1 MTDTSSLAI
10 THATTDSY
18 PVHAHRGSPA
28 AIDGAASDSGAPD
41 EEPYTIKCIC
51 SFDEDDGNTVF
62 CEGCE
67 TWQHILCY
75 YPDKKVPDVH
85 NCVDCEPRPLD
96 NRRAHERQRQRR
108 IREKSEDGD
117 RKSRRSGPKT
127 QKRKSNDAEVNA
139 FGHGRHDS
147 GSREQPPSKKAKV
160 SRRPSTS
167 ISGISVPGQS
177 AESQNRRSSTSVAMS
192 PTTIPGPPIPHY
204 SDEFLSLYDRDDQF
218 IESKSILNYGVDFV
232 NEIVAWLKD
241 PQILARVTD
250 GLSVE
255 DFAKR
260 SEEAMD
266 RSRWPSLTTETIT
279 DSTIEIGGKH
289 PVHKILKTQDP
300 VRKDDVVGEIFGQL
314 GHVKDYKKLDSNRWE
329 ELGHAMPFVFFN
341 RQLDLYIDSRQEG
354 NELRHVR
361 RSCEA
366 NVNLKIYITNG
377 RQYHFCFVAKR
388 DIPANSEITTMW
400 YFDDSFFPSDTTVKE
415 EFKDRVVDPKDAAIC
430 ISTTL
435 ANFGGCACGNPQ
447 TCVLNKLDRRAKP
460 PANKRPKSKVKGKGK
475 KPKPLGIHDIGRA
488 GSDTKHSDEHDPPAD
503 TRSNS
508 GSARGRHTGSRDLS
522 PTALQL
528 TLPALSSRER
538 RKIADAEKQFQQL
551 EQLKTVNPKRKKRS
565 SGHPRRSTLATV
577 SSSTQ
582 TGDGF
587 KPYHEPGVTRSSEMA
602 GQSPQLQVA
611 YVDAQTELHADDV
624 ARSFLRAERLRR
636 GYKLDMIHPT
646 LMLKI
651 RWCAGHHIAED
662 WAQRNAWE
670 SGDLSV
676 VPSGVLPWW
685 YGWFPLPIDDRPHI
699 ELLQEDSDR
708 MGIPADHGPLAMP
721 PRWSFHQ
728 SKYPQPEYKYHGI
741 AIRGMHYDLP
751 ARPNQGDVDT
761 RSAMSYRLESSASGP
776 SSDLLKPAVPPY
788 WPSTAAH
795 TFRMPGAGNR
805 GNLHVSMPPPRASN
819 IPSALSPGSMS
830 TGSLASPSSHD
841 TASPI
846 SLMPTS
852 GSALAATP
860 AKKKLSLGDY
870 LIRRGTMA
878 TTPTSEP
885 APPASAP
892 PPPPPPA
899 PPAPAPTT
907 PAPPPGD
914 SRLRTQHF
922 LAITTVFGDNHEPP
936 HKTEPG
942 GDKNEPSDSPDI
954 SMEDAPETTPTK
966 NPSIPS

>member
-18 PVHAHRGSPA
+18 PVHAQRGSPA
-28 AIDGAASDSGAPD
+28 AVDGAASDSGAPD

-117 RKSRRSGPKT
+117 RKSRRPGPKT
-127 QKRKSNDAEVNA
+127 QKRKSNDADVIA

-147 GSREQPPSKKAKV
+147 SSREQPPSKKAKV
-160 SRRPSTS
+160 SRRPSVS
-167 ISGISVPGQS
+167 MSGISVPL
-177 AESQNRRSSTSVAMS
+177 AESRNRRSSTSVAMS
-192 PTTIPGPPIPHY
+192 PTSIPSPPIPHY

-218 IESKSILNYGVDFV
+218 VESKSILNYGVDFV

-255 DFAKR
+255 AFAKR

-279 DSTIEIGGKH
+279 DETIEIGGKH
-289 PVHKILKTQDP
+289 PVHKILKTKDP
-300 VRKDDVVGEIFGQL
+300 VQKDDIVGEIFGKL

-388 DIPANSEITTMW
+388 EIPANSEITTMW
-400 YFDDSFFPSDTTVKE
+400 YFDDSFFPSDATVKE

-447 TCVLNKLDRRAKP
+447 SCVLNKLDRRAKP
-460 PANKRPKSKVKGKGK
+460 PTNKRAKSKPKGKGK
-475 KPKPLGIHDIGRA
+475 KPKSLGLPADIGRA
-488 GSDTKHSDEHDPPAD
+488 GSETTKHLDEHDPPAD
-503 TRSNS
+503 ARSTS

-522 PTALQL
+522 PTGSNPL
-528 TLPALSSRER
+528 TLPELSSRER

-551 EQLKTVNPKRKKRS
+551 EQLRTGNPKRKKRS
-565 SGHPRRSTLATV
+565 SGPPTQSTPATV

-582 TGDGF
+582 TGVDF
-587 KPYHEPGVTRSSEMA
+587 KPYHEPGVSRSSEMA
-602 GQSPQLQVA
+602 AQSSRRQVN
-611 YVDAQTELHADDV
+611 YVDAQTELYADDV
-624 ARSFLRAERLRR
+624 ERSFLRAERLRR
-636 GYKLDMIHPT
+636 GYRLDMIHPT
-646 LMLKI
+646 LMLNI

-670 SGDLSV
+670 AGDLSV
-676 VPSGVLPWW
+676 VPSGVIPWW
-685 YGWFPLPIDDRPHI
+685 YGWFPLPIDDRSHI
-699 ELLQEDSDR
+699 ELLREDSDR

-728 SKYPQPEYKYHGI
+728 SKYPQPEYNYHGI
-741 AIRGMHYDLP
+741 SIRGMHYDPP
-751 ARPNQGDVDT
+751 ARLVQSDVDT
-761 RSAMSYRLESSASGP
+761 RGVLSYKLESSASAS
-776 SSDLLKPAVPPY
+776 SSDSLKPSVPPY

-795 TFRMPGAGNR
+795 IFRIPGAGNR
-805 GNLHVSMPPPRASN
+805 GNLRVSMPPPRASN
-819 IPSALSPGSMS
+819 MASALSPGSIS

-846 SLMPTS
+846 SLMPSS

-878 TTPTSEP
+878 TTPTSDP
-885 APPASAP
+885 G
-892 PPPPPPA
+892 
-899 PPAPAPTT
+899 PAPA

-922 LAITTVFGDNHEPP
+922 LAITTVFGDNHQPP
-936 HKTEPG
+936 HRKTEPG

-954 SMEDAPETTPTK
+954 SMEDAPEATPTK
-966 NPSIPS
+966 NPSISS

>member
-28 AIDGAASDSGAPD
+28 AVDGAASDSGAPD

-96 NRRAHERQRQRR
+96 NRRAHERQRLRR

-127 QKRKSNDAEVNA
+127 HKRKSNDADGNA
-139 FGHGRHDS
+139 FGHKRHDS
-147 GSREQPPSKKAKV
+147 GSREQPPSKKARV

-167 ISGISVPGQS
+167 MNGISVAPGLP
-177 AESQNRRSSTSVAMS
+177 AESRNRRSSTSVAMS
-192 PTTIPGPPIPHY
+192 PTSIPGPSIPYY

-218 IESKSILNYGVDFV
+218 VESKSILNYGVDFV

-241 PQILARVTD
+241 PQILARVAD

-266 RSRWPSLTTETIT
+266 RSRWPSLATETIT
-279 DSTIEIGGKH
+279 DSTIEINGKH
-289 PVHKILKTQDP
+289 PVHKILKTRDP
-300 VRKDDVVGEIFGQL
+300 IEKDDIVGEIFGKL

-354 NELRHVR
+354 NELRYVR

-377 RQYHFCFVAKR
+377 RQYHFCFVAKKQ
-388 DIPANSEITTMW
+388 IPANSEITTMW
-400 YFDDSFFPSDTTVKE
+400 YFDDSFFHADATVKE

-435 ANFGGCACGNPQ
+435 ANLGGCACGNPQ
-447 TCVLNKLDRRAKP
+447 ACVLSKLDRRAKP
-460 PANKRPKSKVKGKGK
+460 GALASKHAKPKPKGKGKGK
-475 KPKPLGIHDIGRA
+475 KPKTLGPPTDIGRA
-488 GSDTKHSDEHDPPAD
+488 GSETTKHLDENDPAAD
-503 TRSNS
+503 ARSTS

-522 PTALQL
+522 PTASQQL
-528 TLPALSSRER
+528 TLPELSSRER

-551 EQLKTVNPKRKKRS
+551 EQLRTTNPKRKKRS
-565 SGHPRRSTLATV
+565 SGPATHSTPVTV

-582 TGDGF
+582 TGYDF
-587 KPYHEPGVTRSSEMA
+587 KPYHEPGPSRSSEMA
-602 GQSPQLQVA
+602 GPSSRRDVA
-611 YVDAQTELHADDV
+611 YVDAQTELYADDV
-624 ARSFLRAERLRR
+624 ERSFLHAERLRR
-636 GYKLDMIHPT
+636 GYRLDLIHPT

-651 RWCAGHHIAED
+651 RWCAGLHVAED
-662 WAQRNAWE
+662 SAQRDAWE
-670 SGDLSV
+670 AGDLSV

-685 YGWFPLPIDDRPHI
+685 YGWFPLPVDDRSHI
-699 ELLQEDSDR
+699 ELLREDSDR
-708 MGIPADHGPLAMP
+708 MGIPPDHGPLAMP

-728 SKYPQPEYKYHGI
+728 SKYPQPEFKYHGI
-741 AIRGMHYDLP
+741 SIRGMHYDPPTRLV
-751 ARPNQGDVDT
+751 QGDIDT
-761 RSAMSYRLESSASGP
+761 RGALSHKVESSASVSSGDPLNP
-776 SSDLLKPAVPPY
+776 SVPPY

-795 TFRMPGAGNR
+795 IFRNPGAGNR

-819 IPSALSPGSMS
+819 LQSALSPSSMS

-846 SLMPTS
+846 SLVPSS

-870 LIRRGTMA
+870 LIRRGTMT

-885 APPASAP
+885 T
-892 PPPPPPA
+892 
-899 PPAPAPTT
+899 PAPAPG
-907 PAPPPGD
+907 PPPGPPPGD

-922 LAITTVFGDNHEPP
+922 LAITTVFGDNHQPP
-936 HKTEPG
+936 RKTEVG
-942 GDKNEPSDSPDI
+942 GDKNEPSDSLDI

-966 NPSIPS
+966 NPSISS

>member
-18 PVHAHRGSPA
+18 PVHAHRGFPA
-28 AIDGAASDSGAPD
+28 AVDGAASDSGAPD

-96 NRRAHERQRQRR
+96 NRRAHERQRLRR

-127 QKRKSNDAEVNA
+127 HKRKSNDADGNA
-139 FGHGRHDS
+139 FGHRRHDS

-160 SRRPSTS
+160 SRHPSAS
-167 ISGISVPGQS
+167 LSGISAPPGLLT
-177 AESQNRRSSTSVAMS
+177 ESRNRRSSTSVAMS
-192 PTTIPGPPIPHY
+192 PTGIPGPPIPHY

-218 IESKSILNYGVDFV
+218 VESKTILNYGVDFV

-241 PQILARVTD
+241 PQILARVAD
-250 GLSVE
+250 GISVE

-289 PVHKILKTQDP
+289 PIHKILKTKDP
-300 VRKDDVVGEIFGQL
+300 IQKDDVVGEIFGKL
-314 GHVKDYKKLDSNRWE
+314 GHVKDYKKLGSNRWE

-361 RSCEA
+361 RSCDA
-366 NVNLKIYITNG
+366 NVWLKIYITNG

-388 DIPANSEITTMW
+388 DIPPGSEITTMW
-400 YFDDSFFPSDTTVKE
+400 HFDESFFPCDTTVKE

-460 PANKRPKSKVKGKGK
+460 PGTKRVKARLKGKGK
-475 KPKPLGIHDIGRA
+475 KSKSLGLSTDIGRG
-488 GSDTKHSDEHDPPAD
+488 GSETTKHPDEHDPPTDA
-503 TRSNS
+503 RSTS
-508 GSARGRHTGSRDLS
+508 GSARGRHTASRDLS
-522 PTALQL
+522 PTAQT
-528 TLPALSSRER
+528 TLPELSSRER

-551 EQLKTVNPKRKKRS
+551 EQLRTANPKRKKRS
-565 SGHPRRSTLATV
+565 LGPPTKSTSATV

-582 TGDGF
+582 TDDDF
-587 KPYHEPGVTRSSEMA
+587 KPYHEPGPSRRSELA
-602 GQSPQLQVA
+602 GQSSRRQGN
-611 YVDAQTELHADDV
+611 YVNAQTELYADDV
-624 ARSFLRAERLRR
+624 ERSFLRAERLRR
-636 GYKLDMIHPT
+636 GYRLDMIHPS

-651 RWCAGHHIAED
+651 RWCAGHHNKED

-670 SGDLSV
+670 AGDFSV

-685 YGWFPLPIDDRPHI
+685 YGWFPLPVDDRSHI
-699 ELLQEDSDR
+699 ELLREDSDR

-728 SKYPQPEYKYHGI
+728 SKYPQPEVKYHGI
-741 AIRGMHYDLP
+741 AIRGMHYEPP
-751 ARPNQGDVDT
+751 ARPLQGDVDI
-761 RSAMSYRLESSASGP
+761 RSPALPQNPEYSLSGSSSGP
-776 SSDLLKPAVPPY
+776 LKPQVPPY
-788 WPSTAAH
+788 SPSIAAH
-795 TFRMPGAGNR
+795 SFRIPGAGNR
-805 GNLHVSMPPPRASN
+805 RNLHVSMPPPKASN
-819 IPSALSPGSMS
+819 IPSALSPSSLS
-830 TGSLASPSSHD
+830 TGSHASPSPHD

-846 SLMPTS
+846 SLTPSS

-885 APPASAP
+885 APP
-892 PPPPPPA
+892 
-899 PPAPAPTT
+899 PT
-907 PAPPPGD
+907 PGPPPGD
-914 SRLRTQHF
+914 SSLRTQHF
-922 LAITTVFGDNHEPP
+922 LAITTVFGDNHQSPR
-936 HKTEPG
+936 KTEPG
-942 GDKNEPSDSPDI
+942 GDKNEPSDSMDI

-966 NPSIPS
+966 NPSISS

>member
-28 AIDGAASDSGAPD
+28 AVDGAASDSGAPD

-96 NRRAHERQRQRR
+96 NRRAHERQRLRR

-117 RKSRRSGPKT
+117 RKPRRSGPKT
-127 QKRKSNDAEVNA
+127 NKRKSNDADGNA
-139 FGHGRHDS
+139 FGHRRHDS
-147 GSREQPPSKKAKV
+147 SSREQPPAKRARM

-167 ISGISVPGQS
+167 MSGISAPPGLS
-177 AESQNRRSSTSVAMS
+177 AESRNRRSSTSVAMS
-192 PTTIPGPPIPHY
+192 PTSTPGPSIPYY
-204 SDEFLSLYDRDDQF
+204 SDEFLSLYDHDDQF

-241 PQILARVTD
+241 PQILARVAD

-266 RSRWPSLTTETIT
+266 RSRWPSLMTETIT
-279 DSTIEIGGKH
+279 DSTIEINGKH
-289 PVHKILKTQDP
+289 PVHKILKTRDQIE
-300 VRKDDVVGEIFGQL
+300 KDDIVGEIFGKL
-314 GHVKDYKKLDSNRWE
+314 GHVKDYKKLDSSRWE

-354 NELRHVR
+354 NELRYVR
-361 RSCEA
+361 RACEA

-377 RQYHFCFVAKR
+377 REYHFCFVAKKQ
-388 DIPANSEITTMW
+388 IPANSEITTMW
-400 YFDDSFFPSDTTVKE
+400 YFDHSFFPADATAKE
-415 EFKDRVVDPKDAAIC
+415 ELKDRVVDPKDAAIC

-435 ANFGGCACGNPQ
+435 ANFGGCACRNPQ
-447 TCVLNKLDRRAKP
+447 ACVLNKLDRRAKP
-460 PANKRPKSKVKGKGK
+460 GGPTNKHAKPKPKGKGKGK
-475 KPKPLGIHDIGRA
+475 KPKSLGLPTDSGRA
-488 GSDTKHSDEHDPPAD
+488 GSETTKHPDENDPAAD
-503 TRSNS
+503 ARSTS

-522 PTALQL
+522 PTASQQL
-528 TLPALSSRER
+528 TLPELSSRER

-551 EQLKTVNPKRKKRS
+551 EQSKPVNPKRKKRS
-565 SGHPRRSTLATV
+565 SGPAAHSTPATV

-582 TGDGF
+582 TGYDF
-587 KPYHEPGVTRSSEMA
+587 KPYHEPGPSRSSEMA
-602 GQSPQLQVA
+602 GSSSRRDVA
-611 YVDAQTELHADDV
+611 YVDAEIQLDEGDIEIDFLLE
-624 ARSFLRAERLRR
+624 ARRKR
-636 GYKLDMIHPT
+636 GYELGQISHMV
-646 LMLKI
+646 MLKA
-651 RWCAGHHIAED
+651 RWCAGLHVRLD
-662 WAQRNAWE
+662 CDQRDAWYA
-670 SGDLSV
+670 GDFSV
-676 VPSGVLPWW
+676 VPPGVLPWW
-685 YGWFPLPIDDRPHI
+685 YTFFPLPIDDRSHI
-699 ELLQEDSDR
+699 EVLSQDCEL
-708 MGIPADHGPLAMP
+708 MGIVPGNGPIAVPL
-721 PRWSFHQ
+721 RWSFHQ
-728 SKYPQPEYKYHGI
+728 SKYPQPELKYNGI
-741 AIRGMHYDLP
+741 PLRGIHIDPP
-751 ARPNQGDVDT
+751 ARRVEGDVDI
-761 RSAMSYRLESSASGP
+761 RGAISYKLESPASVSTSDP
-776 SSDLLKPAVPPY
+776 SKSSVLPY

-795 TFRMPGAGNR
+795 TFRIPGPGKR
-805 GNLHVSMPPPRASN
+805 GNLHGSMPPPRASN
-819 IPSALSPGSMS
+819 LQSALSPSSMS

-846 SLMPTS
+846 SLVPSS

-870 LIRRGTMA
+870 LIRRGTMT

-885 APPASAP
+885 TPAPA
-892 PPPPPPA
+892 PPPA
-899 PPAPAPTT
+899 PGPLHSET
-907 PAPPPGD
+907 P
-914 SRLRTQHF
+914 
-922 LAITTVFGDNHEPP
+922 ITTVFGDNHQPP
-936 HKTEPG
+936 PRRTEAG
-942 GDKNEPSDSPDI
+942 GDKNEPSDSHDI
-954 SMEDAPETTPTK
+954 SMEDARETTPTK
-966 NPSIPS
+966 NPSISS

>member
-28 AIDGAASDSGAPD
+28 AVDGASDSGAPD

-96 NRRAHERQRQRR
+96 NRRANERQRLRR

-117 RKSRRSGPKT
+117 RKPRRSGPKT
-127 QKRKSNDAEVNA
+127 QKRKSNDADVNA
-139 FGHGRHDS
+139 FGHARHDS
-147 GSREQPPSKKAKV
+147 GSREQPPSKKARV
-160 SRRPSTS
+160 SRRQSTS
-167 ISGISVPGQS
+167 ISGTSGPPGLP
-177 AESQNRRSSTSVAMS
+177 AESRNRRSSTSIAMS
-192 PTTIPGPPIPHY
+192 PTVVPGPPIPHY
-204 SDEFLSLYDRDDQF
+204 SDEFLSLYDRDDLF
-218 IESKSILNYGVDFV
+218 VESKTILNYGVEFV

-241 PQILARVTD
+241 PQILAKVTD
-250 GLSVE
+250 GFSVE

-266 RSRWPSLTTETIT
+266 QSRWPSLTTETIT
-279 DSTIEIGGKH
+279 DSTVEIGGKH
-289 PVHKILKTQDP
+289 PTHKILKTKDP
-300 VRKDDVVGEIFGQL
+300 VQMGDIVGEIFGKL
-314 GHVKDYKKLDSNRWE
+314 GHVKDYKKLDSSRWE
-329 ELGHAMPFVFFN
+329 ELRHAMPFVFFN

-361 RSCEA
+361 RSCDP
-366 NVNLKIYITNG
+366 NVLLKIYITNG

-388 DIPANSEITTMW
+388 DIPPGSEITTMW
-400 YFDDSFFPSDTTVKE
+400 YFDESFFPSESTVKE

-430 ISTTL
+430 ISATL

-447 TCVLNKLDRRAKP
+447 DCLLNKLDRRAKP
-460 PANKRPKSKVKGKGK
+460 PGTKRVKAKLKGKGK
-475 KPKPLGIHDIGRA
+475 KSKSLGPSADSGRA
-488 GSDTKHSDEHDPPAD
+488 GSETIKHPDEHDPTGDA
-503 TRSNS
+503 RSTS
-508 GSARGRHTGSRDLS
+508 GSARGRHTGSRDIS
-522 PTALQL
+522 PTGSHQL
-528 TLPALSSRER
+528 TLPELSSRER

-551 EQLKTVNPKRKKRS
+551 EQLRTANPKRKKRS
-565 SGHPRRSTLATV
+565 SGPQTQSNPAKISRT
-577 SSSTQ
+577 TQ
-582 TGDGF
+582 TGDKF
-587 KPYHEPGVTRSSEMA
+587 KPYHEPGIPRSSEIA
-602 GQSPQLQVA
+602 GQPSRRQVT
-611 YVDAQTELHADDV
+611 YVDAQTELYADDV
-624 ARSFLRAERLRR
+624 ERSFLRTERLRR
-636 GYKLDMIHPT
+636 GYRLDMIHPT

-651 RWCAGHHIAED
+651 RWCSGNHIGED

-670 SGDLSV
+670 AGDFSV

-685 YGWFPLPIDDRPHI
+685 YGWFPLPIDDRSHI
-699 ELLQEDSDR
+699 ELLKEDSDR

-728 SKYPQPEYKYHGI
+728 SKYPQPEFNYHGI
-741 AIRGMHYDLP
+741 AIRGIHYDPP
-751 ARPNQGDVDT
+751 ARSVQDDFDIRGAV
-761 RSAMSYRLESSASGP
+761 SYKPESSAYGT
-776 SSDLLKPAVPPY
+776 SSDPIKPSIPPY

-795 TFRMPGAGNR
+795 SFRISEVSSR
-805 GNLHVSMPPPRASN
+805 DNLHVFMPPPRASN
-819 IPSALSPGSMS
+819 VSSALSPGSMS

-841 TASPI
+841 TASPV
-846 SLMPTS
+846 SAVPSS
-852 GSALAATP
+852 GPALAATP

-885 APPASAP
+885 AP
-892 PPPPPPA
+892 
-899 PPAPAPTT
+899 APAPVP
-907 PAPPPGD
+907 PAGD
-914 SRLRTQHF
+914 PRLRTQPF
-922 LAITTVFGDNHEPP
+922 LAITTVFGDNHEP
-936 HKTEPG
+936 HRKTEPR
-942 GDKNEPSDSPDI
+942 GDKTEPSDSLDI

-966 NPSIPS
+966 NPSISS

>member
-18 PVHAHRGSPA
+18 PVHAHRGSHA
-28 AIDGAASDSGAPD
+28 AVDGAASDSGAPD

-96 NRRAHERQRQRR
+96 NRRANERQRLRR

-117 RKSRRSGPKT
+117 RKTRRSGPKT
-127 QKRKSNDAEVNA
+127 QKRKSNDADMNA
-139 FGHGRHDS
+139 FGHRRHDS
-147 GSREQPPSKKAKV
+147 GSRDQPPWCFGPPGLSIE
-160 SRRPSTS
+160 SR
-167 ISGISVPGQS
+167 
-177 AESQNRRSSTSVAMS
+177 NRRSSTSVAMS
-192 PTTIPGPPIPHY
+192 PTGIPDPPIPHY
-204 SDEFLSLYDRDDQF
+204 SDEFLSLYDRDDLF
-218 IESKSILNYGVDFV
+218 VESKSILNYGVDFV

-241 PQILARVTD
+241 PQILARVAD

-300 VRKDDVVGEIFGQL
+300 VQKDDIVGEIFGKL

-361 RSCEA
+361 RSCDA
-366 NVNLKIYITNG
+366 NVWLKIYITNG
-377 RQYHFCFVAKR
+377 RQYRFCFVAKR
-388 DIPANSEITTMW
+388 DIPPGSEITTMW
-400 YFDDSFFPSDTTVKE
+400 HFDESFFPCDATVKE

-430 ISTTL
+430 ISATL

-447 TCVLNKLDRRAKP
+447 TCVLNKLDRRSKP
-460 PANKRPKSKVKGKGK
+460 PGNKRVKARLKGKGK
-475 KPKPLGIHDIGRA
+475 KSKSLGLTDIGRA
-488 GSDTKHSDEHDPPAD
+488 GSEIKHPDEHDIAAD
-503 TRSNS
+503 ARSTS

-522 PTALQL
+522 PTAQL
-528 TLPALSSRER
+528 SLPELSSRER

-551 EQLKTVNPKRKKRS
+551 EQLRTVNPKRKKRS
-565 SGHPRRSTLATV
+565 IGPQAQSIPKAV

-582 TGDGF
+582 TGDDF
-587 KPYHEPGVTRSSEMA
+587 KPYHEPGQSRSSELT
-602 GQSPQLQVA
+602 GQSSRHQVT
-611 YVDAQTELHADDV
+611 YVDAQTELYADDV
-624 ARSFLRAERLRR
+624 ERSFLRAERLRR
-636 GYKLDMIHPT
+636 GYRLDMIHPSH
-646 LMLKI
+646 MLKI
-651 RWCAGHHIAED
+651 RWCAGHHIGED

-670 SGDLSV
+670 AGDFSV

-685 YGWFPLPIDDRPHI
+685 YGWFPLPIDDRSHI
-699 ELLQEDSDR
+699 ELLREDSDR
-708 MGIPADHGPLAMP
+708 MGIPADHGSLTMP

-728 SKYPQPEYKYHGI
+728 SKYPQPELKYHGVS
-741 AIRGMHYDLP
+741 IRGMHYDPP
-751 ARPNQGDVDT
+751 ARPVQADVDI
-761 RSAMSYRLESSASGP
+761 RGAALSHKPESFASGSSNDPLKTPIP
-776 SSDLLKPAVPPY
+776 SY
-788 WPSTAAH
+788 WPSIAAH
-795 TFRMPGAGNR
+795 SFIIPGAGNR
-805 GNLHVSMPPPRASN
+805 GNLHVPMPPPKASN
-819 IPSALSPGSMS
+819 IQSALSPSSMS

-841 TASPI
+841 TASPV
-846 SLMPTS
+846 SLMPSS

-870 LIRRGTMA
+870 LIRRGTMT
-878 TTPTSEP
+878 TTPTSE
-885 APPASAP
+885 SA
-892 PPPPPPA
+892 
-899 PPAPAPTT
+899 PAPAPG
-907 PAPPPGD
+907 PPPGD

-922 LAITTVFGDNHEPP
+922 LAITTVFGDNHQPP
-936 HKTEPG
+936 RKTEPG
-942 GDKNEPSDSPDI
+942 GDKTEPSDSMDI

-966 NPSIPS
+966 NPSISS

>member
-28 AIDGAASDSGAPD
+28 AVDGAASDSGAPD

-75 YPDKKVPDVH
+75 YPDKRVPDVH

-96 NRRAHERQRQRR
+96 NRRAHERQRLRR

-127 QKRKSNDAEVNA
+127 QKRKSNDADVNA
-139 FGHGRHDS
+139 FGHRRHDS
-147 GSREQPPSKKAKV
+147 SSREQPPSKKAKV

-167 ISGISVPGQS
+167 MSGISVPPGLS
-177 AESQNRRSSTSVAMS
+177 AEPRNRRSSTSAAMS
-192 PTTIPGPPIPHY
+192 PTSIPGPSIPYY

-218 IESKSILNYGVDFV
+218 VESKSILNYGVDFV

-241 PQILARVTD
+241 PQILARVSD

-279 DSTIEIGGKH
+279 DSTTEIGGKH

-300 VRKDDVVGEIFGQL
+300 IKKDDIVGEIFGKL

-354 NELRHVR
+354 NELRYVR
-361 RSCEA
+361 RACEA

-377 RQYHFCFVAKR
+377 RQYHFCFVAKKP
-388 DIPANSEITTMW
+388 IPANSEITTMW
-400 YFDDSFFPSDTTVKE
+400 YFDDSFFIADATVKE

-447 TCVLNKLDRRAKP
+447 ACVLNKLDRRAKP
-460 PANKRPKSKVKGKGK
+460 PANKHARSKLKSKGKGK
-475 KPKPLGIHDIGRA
+475 KPKTLGLPVDIGRA
-488 GSDTKHSDEHDPPAD
+488 GSENTKHLDEHDPAAD
-503 TRSNS
+503 ARSTS

-522 PTALQL
+522 PSASHQL
-528 TLPALSSRER
+528 TLPELSSRER

-551 EQLKTVNPKRKKRS
+551 EQLRTGNPKRKKRS
-565 SGHPRRSTLATV
+565 SGPLTQSTPATV

-582 TGDGF
+582 TGYDF
-587 KPYHEPGVTRSSEMA
+587 KPYHQPGASRSSEMA
-602 GQSPQLQVA
+602 GQSSRPEVA
-611 YVDAQTELHADDV
+611 YVDAQTELYAGDV
-624 ARSFLRAERLRR
+624 ERSFLHAERLRR
-636 GYKLDMIHPT
+636 GYRLDMIHPT

-670 SGDLSV
+670 AGDLSV
-676 VPSGVLPWW
+676 VPPGVLPWW
-685 YGWFPLPIDDRPHI
+685 YGWFPLPIDDRSHI
-699 ELLQEDSDR
+699 ELLKEDSDR

-728 SKYPQPEYKYHGI
+728 SKYPQPEYNYHGI
-741 AIRGMHYDLP
+741 AIRGMDYDPP
-751 ARPNQGDVDT
+751 ARLVQGDVDT
-761 RSAMSYRLESSASGP
+761 RGALSHKLESSAPAS
-776 SSDLLKPAVPPY
+776 SSDLFKLSLPPY

-795 TFRMPGAGNR
+795 IFRVPGAGNR

-819 IPSALSPGSMS
+819 LPSALSPSSMS

-846 SLMPTS
+846 SLVPSS

-885 APPASAP
+885 APP
-892 PPPPPPA
+892 PA
-899 PPAPAPTT
+899 PG
-907 PAPPPGD
+907 PPSGD
-914 SRLRTQHF
+914 PRLRTQHF
-922 LAITTVFGDNHEPP
+922 LAITTVFGDNHQPSR
-936 HKTEPG
+936 KTEAG
-942 GDKNEPSDSPDI
+942 GDKNEPSDSLDI
-954 SMEDAPETTPTK
+954 SMEDAPDATPTK
-966 NPSIPS
+966 NPSISS

>member
-28 AIDGAASDSGAPD
+28 AVDGAASDSGAPD

-117 RKSRRSGPKT
+117 RKARRSGPRT
-127 QKRKSNDAEVNA
+127 QKRKSNDADVNA
-139 FGHGRHDS
+139 FGHKRHDS
-147 GSREQPPSKKAKV
+147 GSREQPPSKRTKV
-160 SRRPSTS
+160 SRGPSTS
-167 ISGISVPGQS
+167 LSGISVPPGLS
-177 AESQNRRSSTSVAMS
+177 AEARNRRSSTSVAVS
-192 PTTIPGPPIPHY
+192 PTGIPGPPIPHY
-204 SDEFLSLYDRDDQF
+204 SEEFLSLYDRDDQF
-218 IESKSILNYGVDFV
+218 VESKSILNYGVDFV

-266 RSRWPSLTTETIT
+266 RSRWPSLVTETVT

-289 PVHKILKTQDP
+289 PVHKILKTKDP
-300 VRKDDVVGEIFGQL
+300 VQKDDVVGEIFGKL
-314 GHVKDYKKLDSNRWE
+314 GHVKDYKKLHSNRWN
-329 ELGHAMPFVFFN
+329 ELGHALPFVFFN

-388 DIPANSEITTMW
+388 DIPANTEITTMW
-400 YFDDSFFPSDTTVKE
+400 YFDDSFFPSDATVKE
-415 EFKDRVVDPKDAAIC
+415 EFKDRVVDPTDAAIC

-460 PANKRPKSKVKGKGK
+460 PPNKRSKSKLKGKTR
-475 KPKPLGIHDIGRA
+475 KPKPLGLPADIGRA
-488 GSDTKHSDEHDPPAD
+488 GSETTKHVDEHDPPAD
-503 TRSNS
+503 ARSTS
-508 GSARGRHTGSRDLS
+508 GSARGRHTGSSRDLS
-522 PTALQL
+522 PTASQL
-528 TLPALSSRER
+528 TLPELSSRER

-551 EQLKTVNPKRKKRS
+551 EQVRNVNAKRK
-565 SGHPRRSTLATV
+565 RRSNRPPTRFTPATQ

-582 TGDGF
+582 TGEDF
-587 KPYHEPGVTRSSEMA
+587 KPYHEFGPDRKTRQVT
-602 GQSPQLQVA
+602 
-611 YVDAQTELHADDV
+611 YVDAQTELYADDV
-624 ARSFLRAERLRR
+624 ERSFLRAERLRR

-646 LMLKI
+646 LMHKI

-662 WAQRNAWE
+662 LAQRNAWE
-670 SGDLSV
+670 AGDLSV
-676 VPSGVLPWW
+676 VPSGVIPWW
-685 YGWFPLPIDDRPHI
+685 YGWFPLPIDDRSHI
-699 ELLQEDSDR
+699 ELLKEDSDR

-728 SKYPQPEYKYHGI
+728 SKYLQPEYNYHGI
-741 AIRGMHYDLP
+741 AIRGIHYDPP
-751 ARPNQGDVDT
+751 ARPVQGDVDT
-761 RSAMSYRLESSASGP
+761 RGALSYKRGSFASGS
-776 SSDLLKPAVPPY
+776 SSDLLKLSISPY

-795 TFRMPGAGNR
+795 TLRIPGAGNR
-805 GNLHVSMPPPRASN
+805 GYLRVSMPPPSN
-819 IPSALSPGSMS
+819 IPSVLSPGSMS
-830 TGSLASPSSHD
+830 TGSLASPSSRD

-846 SLMPTS
+846 SLVPSS
-852 GSALAATP
+852 GSTLAGTP

-870 LIRRGTMA
+870 LIRRGTMT

-885 APPASAP
+885 APAP
-892 PPPPPPA
+892 PSGPPPD
-899 PPAPAPTT
+899 
-907 PAPPPGD
+907 D

-922 LAITTVFGDNHEPP
+922 LAITSVFGDNHQPP
-936 HKTEPG
+936 KTDPG
-942 GDKNEPSDSPDI
+942 DQNQSPDI
-954 SMEDAPETTPTK
+954 IMTDAPEATPTK
-966 NPSIPS
+966 NPSISS

>member
-28 AIDGAASDSGAPD
+28 AVDGAASDSGAPD

-96 NRRAHERQRQRR
+96 NRRAHERQRLRR

-127 QKRKSNDAEVNA
+127 HKRKSNDADGNA
-139 FGHGRHDS
+139 FGHRRHDS
-147 GSREQPPSKKAKV
+147 GSREQPPAKKARV

-167 ISGISVPGQS
+167 ISGISAPPGLS
-177 AESQNRRSSTSVAMS
+177 AESRNRRSSTSVAMS
-192 PTTIPGPPIPHY
+192 PTSIPGPSIPYY

-218 IESKSILNYGVDFV
+218 VESKSILNYGVDFV

-241 PQILARVTD
+241 PQILARVAD

-266 RSRWPSLTTETIT
+266 RSRWPSLATETIT
-279 DSTIEIGGKH
+279 DSTIEINGKH
-289 PVHKILKTQDP
+289 PVHKILKTRDP
-300 VRKDDVVGEIFGQL
+300 IEKDDIVGEIFGKL

-354 NELRHVR
+354 NELRYVR
-361 RSCEA
+361 RACEA

-377 RQYHFCFVAKR
+377 RQYHFCFVAKK

-400 YFDDSFFPSDTTVKE
+400 YFNDSFFPADATVKD
-415 EFKDRVVDPKDAAIC
+415 EFKDNVVDPKDAAIC

-447 TCVLNKLDRRAKP
+447 TCVLNNLDRRVKPGGLGNKHAKP
-460 PANKRPKSKVKGKGK
+460 KLKGKGKGK
-475 KPKPLGIHDIGRA
+475 KPKTLGLPTDIGRA
-488 GSDTKHSDEHDPPAD
+488 GSETTKHLDENDPAAD
-503 TRSNS
+503 ARSTS

-522 PTALQL
+522 PMASQQL
-528 TLPALSSRER
+528 TLPELSSRER

-551 EQLKTVNPKRKKRS
+551 EQLRTVNPKRKKRS
-565 SGHPRRSTLATV
+565 SGPAIHSTPATV

-582 TGDGF
+582 TGYDF
-587 KPYHEPGVTRSSEMA
+587 KPYHEPGPSRSSEMA
-602 GQSPQLQVA
+602 GPSSRHDVA
-611 YVDAQTELHADDV
+611 YVDAQTELYADDV
-624 ARSFLRAERLRR
+624 ERDFLRAERLRR
-636 GYKLDMIHPT
+636 GYRLDLINPT
-646 LMLKI
+646 VMLKI
-651 RWCAGHHIAED
+651 RWCAGLHVAED
-662 WAQRNAWE
+662 CAQRDAWE
-670 SGDLSV
+670 AGDLSV

-685 YGWFPLPIDDRPHI
+685 YGWFPLPVDDRSYI
-699 ELLQEDSDR
+699 ELLREDSDR
-708 MGIPADHGPLAMP
+708 MGIPPDHGPLAMP
-721 PRWSFHQ
+721 LRWSFHQ
-728 SKYPQPEYKYHGI
+728 SKYPQPEFKYHGI
-741 AIRGMHYDLP
+741 SIRGMHYDPP
-751 ARPNQGDVDT
+751 ARRVQGDVDT
-761 RSAMSYRLESSASGP
+761 RGALAHKVESSASVS
-776 SSDLLKPAVPPY
+776 SSDPFKPSVPPY

-795 TFRMPGAGNR
+795 IFRIPGAANR
-805 GNLHVSMPPPRASN
+805 GKLHVSMPPPRASN
-819 IPSALSPGSMS
+819 LQSALSPSSMS
-830 TGSLASPSSHD
+830 TGSLASPISHD

-846 SLMPTS
+846 SLVPSS

-870 LIRRGTMA
+870 LIRRGTMT

-885 APPASAP
+885 T
-892 PPPPPPA
+892 
-899 PPAPAPTT
+899 PAPAPT
-907 PAPPPGD
+907 PAPGPSPGE

-922 LAITTVFGDNHEPP
+922 LAITTVFGDNHQPP
-936 HKTEPG
+936 RKTEAG
-942 GDKNEPSDSPDI
+942 GDKNEPSDSLDI

-966 NPSIPS
+966 NPSISS

>member
-28 AIDGAASDSGAPD
+28 AVDGAASDSGAPD

-75 YPDKKVPDVH
+75 YPDKRVPDVH

-117 RKSRRSGPKT
+117 RKARRSGPKT
-127 QKRKSNDAEVNA
+127 QKRKSNDADVNA
-139 FGHGRHDS
+139 FGHRRHDS

-160 SRRPSTS
+160 SRRPSAS
-167 ISGISVPGQS
+167 LSGISVPPGLS
-177 AESQNRRSSTSVAMS
+177 AESRTRRSSTSVAMS
-192 PTTIPGPPIPHY
+192 PTGIPGPPIPHY
-204 SDEFLSLYDRDDQF
+204 SDEFLSLYDRDDLF
-218 IESKSILNYGVDFV
+218 VESKSILNYGVEFV

-279 DSTIEIGGKH
+279 DSTVEIGGRN
-289 PVHKILKTQDP
+289 PTHKILKTQDAIE
-300 VRKDDVVGEIFGQL
+300 KDDIVGEIFGKL

-329 ELGHAMPFVFFN
+329 ELGHAMPFVFFS

-361 RSCEA
+361 RSCDA
-366 NVNLKIYITNG
+366 NVLLKIYITNG
-377 RQYHFCFVAKR
+377 RQP
-388 DIPANSEITTMW
+388 IPANSEITTMW
-400 YFDDSFFPSDTTVKE
+400 HFDESFFPSDATVKQ

-460 PANKRPKSKVKGKGK
+460 PGNKRVKAKMKGKGK
-475 KPKPLGIHDIGRA
+475 KPKTLGLSTDIGRA
-488 GSDTKHSDEHDPPAD
+488 GSETTKHPDEHDPAAD
-503 TRSNS
+503 ARSTS
-508 GSARGRHTGSRDLS
+508 GSARGRHTRSRDLS
-522 PTALQL
+522 PTASHQL
-528 TLPALSSRER
+528 TLPELSSRER

-551 EQLKTVNPKRKKRS
+551 EQLRTINPKRKKRS
-565 SGHPRRSTLATV
+565 SGPPTQSTPTTI

-582 TGDGF
+582 TGDDF
-587 KPYHEPGVTRSSEMA
+587 KPYHESGASRSSEMA
-602 GQSPQLQVA
+602 GQSSRRQVT
-611 YVDAQTELHADDV
+611 YVDAQTELYAGDV
-624 ARSFLRAERLRR
+624 ERSFLHAERLRR
-636 GYKLDMIHPT
+636 GYRLDMIHPT

-651 RWCAGHHIAED
+651 RWCSGHHIGED

-670 SGDLSV
+670 AGDLNV
-676 VPSGVLPWW
+676 VPSGVIPWW
-685 YGWFPLPIDDRPHI
+685 YGWFPLPIDDRSHI
-699 ELLQEDSDR
+699 ELLREDSDR
-708 MGIPADHGPLAMP
+708 MGIPVDHGPLAMP

-728 SKYPQPEYKYHGI
+728 SKYPQPEYNYHGI
-741 AIRGMHYDLP
+741 TIRGMHYDPP
-751 ARPNQGDVDT
+751 AQLVQGDVDI
-761 RSAMSYRLESSASGP
+761 RVAPAYKLESFVSG
-776 SSDLLKPAVPPY
+776 SNSDPLKPSVPPY

-795 TFRMPGAGNR
+795 IFRTPVAGNR

-819 IPSALSPGSMS
+819 VPSALSPGSMS

-846 SLMPTS
+846 SLVPSS

-870 LIRRGTMA
+870 LIRRGTMT

-885 APPASAP
+885 APAPASGP
-892 PPPPPPA
+892 PPSDP
-899 PPAPAPTT
+899 
-907 PAPPPGD
+907 
-914 SRLRTQHF
+914 RLRTQHF
-922 LAITTVFGDNHEPP
+922 LAITTVFGDNHQPP
-936 HKTEPG
+936 HHKTEPG
-942 GDKNEPSDSPDI
+942 DKNELPVSPDI
-954 SMEDAPETTPTK
+954 SMEDAPDATPTK
-966 NPSIPS
+966 NPSISS

>member
-1 MTDTSSLAI
+1 MKNQEREEAETSPLNGCFRVESFFLAELPRSQPSKVGTPFKAPYALGLSAYPDGPFSALGPRSLLLPSI
-10 THATTDSY
+10 PPPSPSRTPQRIPD

-85 NCVDCEPRPLD
+85 NCVDCEPRPLTIAVPTND
-96 NRRAHERQRQRR
+96 NGSGGSGRKARTVTGNQDDLAPKH
-108 IREKSEDGD
+108 KSE
-117 RKSRRSGPKT
+117 
-127 QKRKSNDAEVNA
+127 
-139 FGHGRHDS
+139 
-147 GSREQPPSKKAKV
+147 
-160 SRRPSTS
+160 
-167 ISGISVPGQS
+167 
-177 AESQNRRSSTSVAMS
+177 
-192 PTTIPGPPIPHY
+192 
-204 SDEFLSLYDRDDQF
+204 SLTM
-218 IESKSILNYGVDFV
+218 
-232 NEIVAWLKD
+232 
-241 PQILARVTD
+241 P
-250 GLSVE
+250 SVE

-314 GHVKDYKKLDSNRWE
+314 GHVKDYKKLDSNRWK

-388 DIPANSEITTMW
+388 DIPANSEITTM
-400 YFDDSFFPSDTTVKE
+400 
-415 EFKDRVVDPKDAAIC
+415 C
-430 ISTTL
+430 TTL

-602 GQSPQLQVA
+602 GQSPQPQVA
-611 YVDAQTELHADDV
+611 YVDAQTELYADDV
-624 ARSFLRAERLRR
+624 ERSFLRAERLRR

-776 SSDLLKPAVPPY
+776 GSDLLKPAVPPY

-830 TGSLASPSSHD
+830 TGSLASPSSHRHSFANFSHANFWFC
-841 TASPI
+841 TRSH
-846 SLMPTS
+846 TCQ
-852 GSALAATP
+852 
-860 AKKKLSLGDY
+860 
-870 LIRRGTMA
+870 
-878 TTPTSEP
+878 EE
-885 APPASAP
+885 
-892 PPPPPPA
+892 
-899 PPAPAPTT
+899 
-907 PAPPPGD
+907 
-914 SRLRTQHF
+914 TQ
-922 LAITTVFGDNHEPP
+922 
-936 HKTEPG
+936 
-942 GDKNEPSDSPDI
+942 SW
-954 SMEDAPETTPTK
+954 
-966 NPSIPS
+966 

>member
-28 AIDGAASDSGAPD
+28 AVDGAASDSGAPD

-96 NRRAHERQRQRR
+96 NRRAHERQRLRR

-127 QKRKSNDAEVNA
+127 HKRKSNDADGNT
-139 FGHGRHDS
+139 FGHRRHDS
-147 GSREQPPSKKAKV
+147 GSREQPPTKKARV

-167 ISGISVPGQS
+167 MSGISVPPGLS
-177 AESQNRRSSTSVAMS
+177 AESRNRRSSTSVAMS
-192 PTTIPGPPIPHY
+192 PTSIPGPSIPYY

-218 IESKSILNYGVDFV
+218 VESKSILNYGVDFV

-241 PQILARVTD
+241 PQILARVAD

-266 RSRWPSLTTETIT
+266 RSRWPSLATETIT
-279 DSTIEIGGKH
+279 DSTIEINGKH
-289 PVHKILKTQDP
+289 PVHKILKTRDP
-300 VRKDDVVGEIFGQL
+300 IEKDDIVGEIFGKL

-354 NELRHVR
+354 NELRYVR
-361 RSCEA
+361 RACEA

-377 RQYHFCFVAKR
+377 RQYHFCFVAKKP
-388 DIPANSEITTMW
+388 IPPNSEITTMW
-400 YFDDSFFPSDTTVKE
+400 YFDDSFFPADATVKE

-447 TCVLNKLDRRAKP
+447 ACVLNKLDRRAKLGS
-460 PANKRPKSKVKGKGK
+460 PANKHAKPKLKGKGKGK
-475 KPKPLGIHDIGRA
+475 KPKTLGFSADLGRA
-488 GSDTKHSDEHDPPAD
+488 GSETTKHLDEHDPAAD
-503 TRSNS
+503 ARSTS

-522 PTALQL
+522 PTASQQF
-528 TLPALSSRER
+528 TLPELSSRER

-551 EQLKTVNPKRKKRS
+551 EQLRTINPKRKKRS
-565 SGHPRRSTLATV
+565 SGPATHSTPATV

-582 TGDGF
+582 TGYDL
-587 KPYHEPGVTRSSEMA
+587 KPYHEPGPSRFSEMA
-602 GQSPQLQVA
+602 GPSSRRDVA
-611 YVDAQTELHADDV
+611 YVDAQTELYADDV
-624 ARSFLRAERLRR
+624 ERSFLHAERLSR
-636 GYKLDMIHPT
+636 GYRLDMIHPT

-651 RWCAGHHIAED
+651 RWCAGLHVAED
-662 WAQRNAWE
+662 CAQRDAWE
-670 SGDLSV
+670 AGDLSV

-685 YGWFPLPIDDRPHI
+685 YGWFPLPIDDRSHI
-699 ELLQEDSDR
+699 ELLREDSDR
-708 MGIPADHGPLAMP
+708 MGIPPDHGPLAMP

-728 SKYPQPEYKYHGI
+728 SKYPQPEFKYHGI
-741 AIRGMHYDLP
+741 SIRGMHYDPP
-751 ARPNQGDVDT
+751 ARLVQANVDT
-761 RSAMSYRLESSASGP
+761 RGALSHKVELSTSVSSRDSFKP
-776 SSDLLKPAVPPY
+776 SVPPY

-795 TFRMPGAGNR
+795 IFRIPGAGNR

-819 IPSALSPGSMS
+819 LQSALSPSSMS

-846 SLMPTS
+846 SLVPSS

-870 LIRRGTMA
+870 LIRRGTMT

-885 APPASAP
+885 T
-892 PPPPPPA
+892 
-899 PPAPAPTT
+899 PAPAPG
-907 PAPPPGD
+907 PPPGD

-922 LAITTVFGDNHEPP
+922 LAITTVFGDNHQPP
-936 HKTEPG
+936 RKTEAG
-942 GDKNEPSDSPDI
+942 GDKNEPSDSLDI

-966 NPSIPS
+966 NPSISS

>member
-28 AIDGAASDSGAPD
+28 AVDGAASDSGAPD

-96 NRRAHERQRQRR
+96 NRRANERQRLRR

-127 QKRKSNDAEVNA
+127 QKRKSNDADVNTFESKSVSPPIGFNRWC
-139 FGHGRHDS
+139 FGSPGLS
-147 GSREQPPSKKAKV
+147 TESR
-160 SRRPSTS
+160 
-167 ISGISVPGQS
+167 
-177 AESQNRRSSTSVAMS
+177 NRRSSTSVAMS
-192 PTTIPGPPIPHY
+192 PTGIPGPPIPHY

-218 IESKSILNYGVDFV
+218 VESKTILNYGVDFV

-241 PQILARVTD
+241 PQILARVAD
-250 GLSVE
+250 GISVE

-289 PVHKILKTQDP
+289 PMHKILKTKDP
-300 VRKDDVVGEIFGQL
+300 VQKDDIVGEIFGKL

-361 RSCEA
+361 RSCDA
-366 NVNLKIYITNG
+366 NVWLKIYITNG

-388 DIPANSEITTMW
+388 DIPPGSEITTMW
-400 YFDDSFFPSDTTVKE
+400 HFDESFFPCDATVKE

-430 ISTTL
+430 ISATL

-460 PANKRPKSKVKGKGK
+460 PGNKRVKARLKGKGK
-475 KPKPLGIHDIGRA
+475 KSKSLGLSTDIGRA
-488 GSDTKHSDEHDPPAD
+488 GSETKHPEEHDPAAD
-503 TRSNS
+503 ARSTS

-522 PTALQL
+522 PTAQL
-528 TLPALSSRER
+528 TLPELSSRER

-551 EQLKTVNPKRKKRS
+551 EQLGTNPKRKKRS
-565 SGHPRRSTLATV
+565 IGPSTQSTPKTV

-582 TGDGF
+582 TSDDF
-587 KPYHEPGVTRSSEMA
+587 KPYHEPGPSRTSEMA
-602 GQSPQLQVA
+602 GQSSRRQVN
-611 YVDAQTELHADDV
+611 YLDAQTELYAHDV
-624 ARSFLRAERLRR
+624 ERSFLRAERLKR
-636 GYKLDMIHPT
+636 GYRLDMIHPS

-651 RWCAGHHIAED
+651 RWCAGHHMGAD

-670 SGDLSV
+670 AGDFTV

-685 YGWFPLPIDDRPHI
+685 YGWFPLPIDDRSHI
-699 ELLQEDSDR
+699 ELLREDSDR
-708 MGIPADHGPLAMP
+708 MGLPPDHGPLAMP

-728 SKYPQPEYKYHGI
+728 SKYPQPEFKYHGI
-741 AIRGMHYDLP
+741 AIKGMHYDPP
-751 ARPNQGDVDT
+751 ARPVQVDIDIQGAALSYKPQF
-761 RSAMSYRLESSASGP
+761 SAFGSSNGP
-776 SSDLLKPAVPPY
+776 LKPPLPPY
-788 WPSTAAH
+788 WPSIAAH
-795 TFRMPGAGNR
+795 TFRIPGTGNRGNR
-805 GNLHVSMPPPRASN
+805 GNLHVSMPQPKASN
-819 IPSALSPGSMS
+819 IQSALSPSSMS

-846 SLMPTS
+846 SLVPSS

-885 APPASAP
+885 AP
-892 PPPPPPA
+892 
-899 PPAPAPTT
+899 APAPG
-907 PAPPPGD
+907 PPPGD

-922 LAITTVFGDNHEPP
+922 LAITTVFGDNHQPP
-936 HKTEPG
+936 RKPEPG
-942 GDKNEPSDSPDI
+942 GDKNEPSDSMDI

-966 NPSIPS
+966 NPSISS

>member
-28 AIDGAASDSGAPD
+28 AIDGAASDSGALD

-75 YPDKKVPDVH
+75 YPDKRVPDVH

-96 NRRAHERQRQRR
+96 DRRAHERQRLRR

-127 QKRKSNDAEVNA
+127 QKRKSNDADVNS
-139 FGHGRHDS
+139 FRHGRHDS
-147 GSREQPPSKKAKV
+147 SSREQPPSKKAKV

-167 ISGISVPGQS
+167 MSGIPVPPGLS
-177 AESQNRRSSTSVAMS
+177 AESRNRRSSTTVAMS
-192 PTTIPGPPIPHY
+192 PTSLPSPSVPYY
-204 SDEFLSLYDRDDQF
+204 SAEFLSLYDREDQF
-218 IESKSILNYGVDFV
+218 VESKSILNYGVDFF

-241 PQILARVTD
+241 PQILARVAD

-266 RSRWPSLTTETIT
+266 RSRWPSLTTETIK

-289 PVHKILKTQDP
+289 PVHKILKTRDP
-300 VRKDDVVGEIFGQL
+300 VEKDDIVGEIFGKL
-314 GHVKDYKKLDSNRWE
+314 GHVKDYKKLESNRWE

-354 NELRHVR
+354 NELRYVR
-361 RSCEA
+361 RACEA

-377 RQYHFCFVAKR
+377 RQYHFCFVAKKP
-388 DIPANSEITTMW
+388 IPANSEITTMW
-400 YFDDSFFPSDTTVKE
+400 YFDDSFFSADATVKE

-447 TCVLNKLDRRAKP
+447 ACVLNKLDRRAKP
-460 PANKRPKSKVKGKGK
+460 PVNKHSKSKLKSKGKGK
-475 KPKPLGIHDIGRA
+475 KPKTLGLSADIGR
-488 GSDTKHSDEHDPPAD
+488 GGREISKHLDEHDPAAD
-503 TRSNS
+503 ARSAS

-522 PTALQL
+522 PTASHQL
-528 TLPALSSRER
+528 TLPELSSRER

-551 EQLKTVNPKRKKRS
+551 EQLRTGNPKKKKRS
-565 SGHPRRSTLATV
+565 SGHSTQSTPATV

-582 TGDGF
+582 TGYDF
-587 KPYHEPGVTRSSEMA
+587 KPYHQPGASRSSDMA
-602 GQSPQLQVA
+602 GQLTRREVA
-611 YVDAQTELHADDV
+611 YVDAETQLYADDV
-624 ARSFLRAERLRR
+624 ERSFLHAERLRR
-636 GYKLDMIHPT
+636 GYRLDMIHPT

-670 SGDLSV
+670 AGDLSV
-676 VPSGVLPWW
+676 VPPGVLPWW
-685 YGWFPLPIDDRPHI
+685 YGWFPLPTDDRSHV
-699 ELLQEDSDR
+699 ELLREDSDR

-728 SKYPQPEYKYHGI
+728 SKYPQPEYNYHGI
-741 AIRGMHYDLP
+741 AIRGMHYEPP
-751 ARPNQGDVDT
+751 ARSVQGDIDT
-761 RSAMSYRLESSASGP
+761 RGAVSHKLESSAPAS
-776 SSDLLKPAVPPY
+776 SSDPLKSSPLHY
-788 WPSTAAH
+788 WPSTTAH
-795 TFRMPGAGNR
+795 TIGISGA

-819 IPSALSPGSMS
+819 IPSALSPGSTS
-830 TGSLASPSSHD
+830 TGSLASPISHD

-846 SLMPTS
+846 SLVPSS

-878 TTPTSEP
+878 TTPSSEP
-885 APPASAP
+885 A
-892 PPPPPPA
+892 
-899 PPAPAPTT
+899 
-907 PAPPPGD
+907 PAPPPGSSPSD
-914 SRLRTQHF
+914 PRLRTQHF
-922 LAITTVFGDNHEPP
+922 LSLTTVFGDNHQPP
-936 HKTEPG
+936 RNTEAG
-942 GDKNEPSDSPDI
+942 SDTNEPSDSLDI
-954 SMEDAPETTPTK
+954 SMEDAPDTTPTK
-966 NPSIPS
+966 NPSISS